1 MNIYIYT
8 DRETGRIRR
17 IDTRSPKDKTIE
29 EIDAMIQEFNANPS
43 NDLVERIEAD
53 GIIGEA
59 FTFLMGEKPYRKAY
73 KLTDLVDQVTD
84 LRKELEEIKD
94 DVGGVM
100 WNIDSFLDYAEDK
113 IDDEKQMEE
122 EL

>member
-8 DRETGRIRR
+8 DRQTGRIRR

-29 EIDAMIQEFNANPS
+29 EIDAKIQELNAKPS
-43 NDLVERIEAD
+43 NDLVERIELD
-53 GIIGEA
+53 GIVGEA
-59 FTFLMGEKPYRKAY
+59 FSFLMGEKSYRKAY
-73 KLTDLVDQVTD
+73 KLTDLYDQVTD

-113 IDDEKQMEE
+113 ITEEKQTEE